1 MGQSSLW
8 INMHRHAGQVA
19 RPDISL
25 GPTGQEQ
32 GQQKTSQIN
41 MGNGCEGSRA
51 TSDPTAEGVVSE
63 CELDKANR
71 IITREKAEFEHLM
84 YTRFFLNWG
93 HKVAF

>member
-41 MGNGCEGSRA
+41 MGNGCEGNRA
-51 TSDPTAEGVVSE
+51 TSDPTAEGVVRTVE
-63 CELDKANR
+63 RYAGAEQD
-71 IITREKAEFEHLM
+71 REGRGFIFHL
-84 YTRFFLNWG
+84 TSTLKG
-93 HKVAF
+93 D